1 MADVDRSYRNITLS
15 FRGSERQAPSTLQLA
30 LRFSRIIEI
39 KATQGLHPEDWSTEQ
54 RLSAIVQEFND
65 TSGLQAKH
73 RIEED
78 RYKAVLNLLS
88 GSCDES
94 WYILVMVF
102 FIHRWFHFCGFEFL
116 MVREADFFMFS
127 SQNHEA

>member
-102 FIHRWFHFCGFEFL
+102 LFIAGSIFVGLSF
-116 MVREADFFMFS
+116 
-127 SQNHEA
+127 